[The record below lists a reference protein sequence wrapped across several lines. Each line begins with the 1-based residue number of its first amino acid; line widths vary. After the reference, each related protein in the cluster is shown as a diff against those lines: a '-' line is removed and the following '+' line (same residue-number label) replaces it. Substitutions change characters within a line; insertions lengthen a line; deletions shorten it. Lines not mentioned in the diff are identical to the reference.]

1 MAIYLDKHIGKAY
14 KRRKQIKVVNS
25 TFLQSNFILISTALT
40 WLQQTN
46 DHSRIIVKRPAV
58 SFLHTEH
65 GTHTINGLPL
75 AHGTVAEEV
84 LSDSL
89 LRVGE
94 TGRGTID
101 S

>member
-1 MAIYLDKHIGKAY
+1 MAIHLDKHIVKAY
-14 KRRKQIKVVNS
+14 KRRKQSKVINF

-46 DHSRIIVKRPAV
+46 DHSRINVKRPAV

-65 GTHTINGLPL
+65 GPHTINGLPL

-94 TGRGTID
+94 TVRGTID